1 MYITGCLVYGYFGRS
16 WRICVNAWN
25 ILHGVLVQVAVPCT
39 VSSLGTGIYKHMHV
53 LTNATIRRDSV
64 AQLLVQHIVFT
75 KFIVFIRYYSGGV
88 GGVFL

>member
-1 MYITGCLVYGYFGRS
+1 MDTLAVAGVFEYMRGTFF
-16 WRICVNAWN
+16 
-25 ILHGVLVQVAVPCT
+25 HGVLMQVAVPCT
-39 VSSLGTGIYKHMHV
+39 LSSLGTGIYKYMHV
-53 LTNATIRRDSV
+53 LTTATIRRDSV